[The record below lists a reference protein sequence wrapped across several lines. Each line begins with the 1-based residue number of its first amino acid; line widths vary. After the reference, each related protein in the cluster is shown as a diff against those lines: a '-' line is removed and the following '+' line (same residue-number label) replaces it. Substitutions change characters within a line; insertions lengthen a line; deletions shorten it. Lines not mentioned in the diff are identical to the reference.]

1 MSSLPVAERPV
12 LAVDLGGTKL
22 AVAVVSPQGK
32 LLYEIQEPTCQDGP
46 KAGIEQIVRMARIL
60 LDAPEIVPLRVEA
73 VGVGI
78 PAVLERDS
86 DFVIWGPNLNGWRD
100 VALRPALEAA
110 LHLPVSVEYDGHTAV
125 LAEYWLGAGK
135 GFHSVVDVI
144 IGTGIGGG
152 MILEDRLVRGFNRL
166 AGATGWFVLA
176 GDPNLH
182 DDRAHSIG
190 FWEATAAGPGLALQ
204 AQADL
209 PLHPDSLLAHL
220 THPLTA
226 VDIFT
231 AAEQKDRF
239 ATQLLDRLAGWL
251 GLGIANIVSLV
262 NPEVVILGGGM
273 GSQCER
279 LLPSIQQIV
288 QRWAQPIS
296 ARAVQLK
303 ISPLGGQAGLLGAA
317 YAAWLRLRETTE
329 PKEEVNSKK

>member
-1 MSSLPVAERPV
+1 MSSRLLAERPV

-22 AVAVVSPQGK
+22 AVAVVSPRGELLMK
-32 LLYEIQEPTCQDGP
+32 LQEPTCQDGP
-46 KAGIEQIVRMARIL
+46 QAGIEQIVRMARAL
-60 LDAPEIVPLRVEA
+60 LSAPEIVPLNVEA

-78 PAVLERDS
+78 PAVLERDT
-86 DFVIWGPNLNGWRD
+86 DFVIWGPNLNGWQD
-100 VALRPALEAA
+100 VALRPALEDA
-110 LHLPVSVEYDGHTAV
+110 LDLPVFVEYDGHTAV

-166 AGATGWFVLA
+166 AGAAGWFVLA
-176 GDPNLH
+176 GDPSLR

-190 FWEATAAGPGLALQ
+190 FWEAAAAGPGLALQ

-209 PLHPDSLLAHL
+209 PLHPDSLLAQINL
-220 THPLTA
+220 PLTA
-226 VDIFT
+226 VDIF
-231 AAEQKDRF
+231 AAAKEDDLF
-239 ATQLLDRLAGWL
+239 ATQVLKRLAGWL

-273 GSQCER
+273 GSQCAT
-279 LLPSIQQIV
+279 LIPSIHEIV

-303 ISPLGGQAGLLGAA
+303 ISSLGGQAGLLGAA
-317 YAAWLRLRETTE
+317 YAAWLRLQERTNR
-329 PKEEVNSKK
+329 KEEVNPKE

>member
-1 MSSLPVAERPV
+1 LSSLPVAERPV
-12 LAVDLGGTKL
+12 LAIDLGGTKL
-22 AVAVVSPQGK
+22 AVAVVSPRGA
-32 LLYEIQEPTCQDGP
+32 LLAELQEPTCQDGP
-46 KAGIEQIVRMARIL
+46 EAGIEQIVRIARTL
-60 LDAPEIVPLRVEA
+60 LEDPEIVPLKVEA

-78 PAVLERDS
+78 PAVLERES

-100 VALRPALEAA
+100 VALRPALESA
-110 LHLPVSVEYDGHTAV
+110 LDLPVFVEYDGHTAV

-135 GFHSVVDVI
+135 GFHSIVDVI

-166 AGATGWFVLA
+166 AGAAGWFALT
-176 GDPNLH
+176 GDPNLQ
-182 DDRAHSIG
+182 DNRAHSIG
-190 FWEATAAGPGLALQ
+190 YWEAMAAGPGLALK
-204 AQADL
+204 AQAELD
-209 PLHPDSLLAHL
+209 LHPTSLLAHL

-226 VDIFT
+226 VDIFI
-231 AAEQKDRF
+231 AAKQDDLF
-239 ATQLLDRLAGWL
+239 ATQLLKQVAGQL

-273 GSQCER
+273 GSQCAA
-279 LLPSIQQIV
+279 LIPSIYEII

-317 YAAWLRLRETTE
+317 YAAWLRLRERTE
-329 PKEEVNSKK
+329 GKEEVNRQE

>member
-22 AVAVVSPQGK
+22 ALAVVSPEGK
-32 LLYEIQEPTCQDGP
+32 LLAGIQEPTCQDGP
-46 KAGIEQIVRMARIL
+46 EAGIEQIVRMARTL
-60 LDAPEIVPLRVEA
+60 LNTPAIPPLKVDG

-78 PAVLERDS
+78 PAVLERET

-100 VALRPALEAA
+100 VALRPVLETALD
-110 LHLPVSVEYDGHTAV
+110 LPVCVEYDGHTAV
-125 LAEYWLGAGK
+125 LGEYWLGAGK

-152 MILEDRLVRGFNRL
+152 LILEDRLVRGFNRL
-166 AGATGWFVLA
+166 AGAAGWFVLS
-176 GDPNLH
+176 GDPKLR
-182 DDRAHSIG
+182 DDRAHSVG
-190 FWEATAAGPGLALQ
+190 FWEAMAAGPSLALQ
-204 AQADL
+204 AQTDL
-209 PLHPDSLLAHL
+209 ALHPDSRLAQL
-220 THPLTA
+220 TNPITA

-231 AAEQKDRF
+231 AAEQGDEF

-262 NPEVVILGGGM
+262 NPEVVILGGGV

-279 LLPSIQQIV
+279 LLPSIQEIV

-296 ARAVQLK
+296 ARDVHVK
-303 ISPLGGQAGLLGAA
+303 ISPLGGQAGLFGAA
-317 YAAWLRLRETTE
+317 YASWLRLREIRE
-329 PKEEVNSKK
+329 

>member
-1 MSSLPVAERPV
+1 MSSLPVPERPV

-22 AVAVVSPQGK
+22 AMAVVSPQGE
-32 LLYEIQEPTCQDGP
+32 LLAEVQEATCQDGP
-46 KAGIEQIVRMARIL
+46 EAGMEQILRMARTL
-60 LDAPEIVPLRVEA
+60 LDDPKIAPLHVEA

-110 LHLPVSVEYDGHTAV
+110 LHVPVFVEYDGHTAV

-152 MILEDRLVRGFNRL
+152 MILEGHLVRGFNRL
-166 AGATGWFVLA
+166 AGAAGWFVLTA
-176 GDPNLH
+176 DPNLR

-209 PLHPDSLLAHL
+209 PFHSDSRLAQL

-226 VDIFT
+226 IDIFR
-231 AAEQKDRF
+231 AAERHDRF
-239 ATQLLDRLAGWL
+239 ASELLERLAGQL

-262 NPEVVILGGGM
+262 NPEVVILGGGV

-279 LLPSIQQIV
+279 LLPSIQEVI

-303 ISPLGGQAGLLGAA
+303 ISPLGAQAGLLGAA
-317 YAAWLRLRETTE
+317 YAAWLRLRKAPEG
-329 PKEEVNSKK
+329 KEAVNSKT

>member
-1 MSSLPVAERPV
+1 LSFLPDAERPV

-22 AVAVVSPQGK
+22 ALAVVSPQGK
-32 LLYEIQEPTCQDGP
+32 LLAEIQEPTCQDGP
-46 KAGIEQIVRMARIL
+46 EAGIEQIVRMAHAL
-60 LDAPEIVPLRVEA
+60 LDAPEIAPLQAEA

-78 PAVLERDS
+78 PAVLERDT
-86 DFVIWGPNLNGWRD
+86 DFVIWGPNLDGWRE

-110 LHLPVSVEYDGHTAV
+110 LRLPVFVEYDGHTAV

-152 MILEDRLVRGFNRL
+152 MILENHLVRGFSRL
-166 AGATGWFVLA
+166 AGAMGWFVLNA
-176 GDPNLH
+176 DPHLR

-190 FWEATAAGPGLALQ
+190 SWEAMAAGPGLALQ

-209 PLHPDSLLAHL
+209 ALHPNSRLARL
-220 THPLTA
+220 TNPLTA

-231 AAEQKDRF
+231 AAEQGDDF
-239 ATQLLDRLAGWL
+239 ATQLLDRLAGQL

-273 GSQCER
+273 GSRCER
-279 LLPSIQQIV
+279 LLPSIREIV

-303 ISPLGGQAGLLGAA
+303 ISPLGGQAGLFGAA
-317 YAAWLRLRETTE
+317 YAAWLRLREKTE
-329 PKEEVNSKK
+329 RKEEVSRKR

>member
-1 MSSLPVAERPV
+1 LSSLTAPERLV

-22 AVAVVSPQGK
+22 ALAVVSAQGQ
-32 LLYEIQEPTCQDGP
+32 LLAEVQEPTSQDGP
-46 KAGIEQIVRMARIL
+46 EAGIEQILRMARTL
-60 LDAPEIVPLRVEA
+60 LAAPEIVPLNVEA

-86 DFVIWGPNLNGWRD
+86 DFVIWGPNLNGWRN

-110 LHLPVSVEYDGHTAV
+110 LHLPVFVEYDGHTAV

-135 GFHSVVDVI
+135 GVHSVVDVI

-152 MILEDRLVRGFNRL
+152 MILQDCLVRGFNRL
-166 AGATGWFVLA
+166 AGAAGWFVLTE
-176 GDPNLH
+176 DPNLR
-182 DDRAHSIG
+182 DERAHSIG
-190 FWEATAAGPGLALQ
+190 FWEAIAAGPGLALR

-209 PLHPDSLLAHL
+209 ALHPDSRLSQL
-220 THPLTA
+220 TNPLTT
-226 VDIFT
+226 VDVFT
-231 AAEQKDRF
+231 AAEQGDDF
-239 ATQLLDRLAGWL
+239 ATELLERLAGWL

-273 GSQCER
+273 GSQCAR
-279 LLPSIQQIV
+279 LLPSIRDVI

-303 ISPLGGQAGLLGAA
+303 ISPLGGQAGLFGAA
-317 YAAWLRLRETTE
+317 YAAWLRLREI
-329 PKEEVNSKK
+329 KERKEVNSKK

>member
-1 MSSLPVAERPV
+1 MSSLPLAERPV

-22 AVAVVSPQGK
+22 AVAVVSPRGE
-32 LLYEIQEPTCQDGP
+32 LIAELHEPTSQNGP
-46 KAGIEQIVRMARIL
+46 QAGMDQIVRMARTLI
-60 LDAPEIVPLRVEA
+60 DAPEIVSLNVEA

-86 DFVIWGPNLNGWRD
+86 DFVIWGPNLRGWRD
-100 VALRPALEAA
+100 VALRPSLEAA
-110 LHLPVSVEYDGHTAV
+110 LDLPVFVEYDGHTAV

-152 MILEDRLVRGFNRL
+152 MILEDHLVRGFNRL
-166 AGATGWFVLA
+166 AGAAGWFVLA
-176 GDPNLH
+176 GDRDLR

-190 FWEATAAGPGLALQ
+190 FWEAAAAGPGLALQ
-204 AQADL
+204 AQSDL
-209 PLHPDSLLAHL
+209 PLHPDSLLARV

-226 VDIFT
+226 VDIF
-231 AAEQKDRF
+231 AAAKQNDLF
-239 ATQLLDRLAGWL
+239 ATQVLKRLADWL

-273 GSQCER
+273 GSKCED
-279 LLPSIQQIV
+279 LIPSIHEIV

-303 ISPLGGQAGLLGAA
+303 ISPLGGPAGLFGAA

-329 PKEEVNSKK
+329 RKEEVNSKK

>member
-1 MSSLPVAERPV
+1 
-12 LAVDLGGTKL
+12 
-22 AVAVVSPQGK
+22 
-32 LLYEIQEPTCQDGP
+32 
-46 KAGIEQIVRMARIL
+46 MARTL
-60 LDAPEIVPLRVEA
+60 LGAPEIIPLKVEA

-110 LHLPVSVEYDGHTAV
+110 LELPVCVEYDGHTAV

-135 GFHSVVDVI
+135 SFHNVVDII

-166 AGATGWFVLA
+166 AGAAGWFALT
-176 GDPNLH
+176 GDPNLR

-190 FWEATAAGPGLALQ
+190 FWEAAAAGPGLTLQ

-231 AAEQKDRF
+231 AAEQHDRF
-239 ATQLLDRLAGWL
+239 ATQLLERLAGWL

-262 NPEVVILGGGM
+262 NPEVVILGGGV
-273 GSQCER
+273 GSQCTS
-279 LLPSIQQIV
+279 LLAFIQEIV
-288 QRWAQPIS
+288 QRWAQPVS
-296 ARAVQLK
+296 AGAVQLK
-303 ISPLGGQAGLLGAA
+303 ISPLGGQAGLCGAA

-329 PKEEVNSKK
+329 RKEDVNSKR

>member
-1 MSSLPVAERPV
+1 MSQLPAAERPV

-22 AVAVVSPQGK
+22 AVAVVSPHGE
-32 LLYEIQEPTCQDGP
+32 LLAQLQEPTCQDGP
-46 KAGIEQIVRMARIL
+46 QAGIEQIARMARTL
-60 LDAPEIVPLRVEA
+60 LDAPEIAPLKVEA

-100 VALRPALEAA
+100 VALSPALEAA
-110 LHLPVSVEYDGHTAV
+110 LDLPVFVEYDGHTAV
-125 LAEYWLGAGK
+125 LAEYWLGAGR

-152 MILEDRLVRGFNRL
+152 MILEDHLVRGFNRL
-166 AGATGWFVLA
+166 AGAAGWFVLA
-176 GDPNLH
+176 SDPDLR

-190 FWEATAAGPGLALQ
+190 FWEAIAAGPGLAVQ
-204 AQADL
+204 ARAEL

-226 VDIFT
+226 VDIFR
-231 AAEQKDRF
+231 AAEQHDRF
-239 ATQLLDRLAGWL
+239 ATQLLERLAGWL

-262 NPEVVILGGGM
+262 NPEVVILGGGV
-273 GSQCER
+273 GSQCAR
-279 LLPSIQQIV
+279 LLPSIQEIV

-303 ISPLGGQAGLLGAA
+303 ISPLGGQAGLFGAA
-317 YAAWLRLRETTE
+317 YAAWLRLQERTE
-329 PKEEVNSKK
+329 RKEVNSKK

>member
-1 MSSLPVAERPV
+1 MSSLPIAERPV

-22 AVAVVSPQGK
+22 ALAVVSPNGK
-32 LLYEIQEPTCQDGP
+32 LLAEIQEPTSQEGP
-46 KAGIEQIVRMARIL
+46 EAGIEQILRLARTL
-60 LDAPEIVPLRVEA
+60 LEAPDMVPLHVEA

-78 PAVLERDS
+78 PAVLEWDS

-100 VALRPALEAA
+100 VALRPALEAM
-110 LHLPVSVEYDGHTAV
+110 LHLPVFVEYDGHTAV
-125 LAEYWLGAGK
+125 LAEYWLGAGQ

-144 IGTGIGGG
+144 VGTGIGGG

-166 AGATGWFVLA
+166 AGAAGWFVLA
-176 GDPNLH
+176 ADPNLR

-209 PLHPDSLLAHL
+209 PLHPDSLLTNLSHS
-220 THPLTA
+220 LTA
-226 VDIFT
+226 KDIFT
-231 AAEQKDRF
+231 AAEQHDRF
-239 ATQLLDRLAGWL
+239 ATDLLEHLAGQL

-262 NPEVVILGGGM
+262 NPEVVILGGGV
-273 GSQCER
+273 GSQCAW
-279 LLPSIQQIV
+279 LLPSIQEIV

-317 YAAWLRLRETTE
+317 YAAWLRLRETSE
-329 PKEEVNSKK
+329 RKEAMNSKK

>member
-1 MSSLPVAERPV
+1 MSSLPVPQRPV

-22 AVAVVSPQGK
+22 AMGVVSPQGK
-32 LLYEIQEPTCQDGP
+32 LLAEIQERTCQDGP
-46 KAGIEQIVRMARIL
+46 EAGLEQIVRMARTL
-60 LDAPEIVPLRVEA
+60 LESPEMAPLHVEA

-78 PAVLERDS
+78 PAVLERES

-100 VALRPALEAA
+100 VALRPALESAFG
-110 LHLPVSVEYDGHTAV
+110 LPVFVEYDGHTAV
-125 LAEYWLGAGK
+125 LAEYWLGAGQ

-152 MILEDRLVRGFNRL
+152 MILEDHLVRGFNRL
-166 AGATGWFVLA
+166 AGAAGWFVLA
-176 GDPNLH
+176 GDPNLR
-182 DDRAHSIG
+182 DDRAQSIG
-190 FWEATAAGPGLALQ
+190 FWEAMAAGPGLALQ

-209 PLHPDSLLAHL
+209 HLHPGSRLALLP
-220 THPLTA
+220 HPLTA

-231 AAEQKDRF
+231 AAEQDDEF
-239 ATQLLDRLAGWL
+239 AIQLLDCLAGQL

-273 GSQCER
+273 GSRCEG
-279 LLPSIQQIV
+279 LLPAIREVV

-303 ISPLGGQAGLLGAA
+303 ISPLGGEAGLFGAA
-317 YAAWLRLRETTE
+317 YAAWLRLHETTGR
-329 PKEEVNSKK
+329 KEAVNGKK